1 MIYRGI
7 YRDLW
12 GNFHWDQQ
20 SPYQL
25 SGNQPLWLPISK
37 ANWKVIVR
45 WTPCKHQHFC
55 VGIILYYMYPVLWTT
70 IYIYIHRETKVY
82 PRTANHIIFILH
94 QRLFAVLI
102 VRTLLCR
109 LKFVRPN
116 SVLKRFMYDVGT
128 RHGTSWHSLHEL
140 ILSVVKNGEVL
151 RLPKLY
157 SVPIHNLVTCQ

>member
-12 GNFHWDQQ
+12 GNFTGINNRLISCQVTNPSGYLSQRLTGRLLSDGHPVNISIFVWVSYYIICIPFYEQQ
-20 SPYQL
+20 
-25 SGNQPLWLPISK
+25 
-37 ANWKVIVR
+37 
-45 WTPCKHQHFC
+45 
-55 VGIILYYMYPVLWTT
+55 
-70 IYIYIHRETKVY
+70 YIYIHRETKVY

>member
-1 MIYRGI
+1 MNNNIYI
-7 YRDLW
+7 Y
-12 GNFHWDQQ
+12 
-20 SPYQL
+20 
-25 SGNQPLWLPISK
+25 
-37 ANWKVIVR
+37 V
-45 WTPCKHQHFC
+45 
-55 VGIILYYMYPVLWTT
+55 
-70 IYIYIHRETKVY
+70 YIYIHRETKVY